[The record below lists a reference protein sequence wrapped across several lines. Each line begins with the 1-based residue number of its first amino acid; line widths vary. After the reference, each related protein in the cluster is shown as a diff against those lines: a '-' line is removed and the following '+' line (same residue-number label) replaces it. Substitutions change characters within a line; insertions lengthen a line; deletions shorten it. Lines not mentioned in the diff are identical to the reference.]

1 MSARNPSP
9 SSVTPRIRKPRRVV
23 LVSYHSGELPGEPT
37 EWATA
42 CSPGQVRAVLGR
54 VAPEHASP
62 RSPEKVYRSTQAR
75 AALGRVAPEHASPR
89 SPGKG
94 CTGAR
99 KPAQPWE
106 GLHRSTQVRAA
117 LGRVAP
123 EHASPRSGRQKA
135 L

>member
-9 SSVTPRIRKPRRVV
+9 SSVTSRIRKPRRVV

-62 RSPEKVYRSTQAR
+62 RSP
-75 AALGRVAPEHASPR
+75 
-89 SPGKG
+89 GKG

-99 KPAQPWE
+99 KSAQPWE

-123 EHASPRSGRQKA
+123 EHASPRSPGKGYRSTQARAA
-135 L
+135 LGGAAS